1 MGVDYKER
9 QKSIYMKKIITSVFA
24 FTFLALFMRVA
35 VADAQ
40 AVFNSPGEMPTITIT
55 NHTTSPCSFGPNF
68 SCWKTSE
75 TARPGDVI
83 AVHLYYRNTSN
94 VTANETTL
102 SVRPQSSGPTT
113 SVNFT
118 GAIASLSGPRISGS
132 ANLSIQGGAQ
142 SLTFMEARWYPQ
154 NVNSP
159 QNVNTSGLFG
169 TSGFNIGNIA
179 PGTQGVLVVNYKVSN
194 TDVPPPTVYACSDDR
209 DNDGD
214 GLRDYPNDPGCTSS
228 TDNDEYNA
236 PPVQDECRI
245 NYFTASPTMVVS
257 GGVTTLSWSTT
268 GCDYLTIDGVTYP
281 VNGSGNFGPL
291 YGGRSYELR
300 ASRGGYTQ
308 NRSVYVGVQTIVVPP
323 PPVYDECRITGFY
336 ASPTL
341 VQSGGY
347 TTLSWSTVGCSSL
360 TVDGI
365 PYPING
371 SGNFGP
377 LYSAKTYQ
385 LRATGPT
392 GLMQYQSVY
401 VGVQSVVVPPPPTP
415 TQTQPQA
422 VTTVAT
428 LVGQNS
434 AQLNGLAILNST
446 GTGTTWFEWGATT
459 SLGNRTTSQNVYQST
474 SVQVSDGVINLLP
487 NTRYYYRIAVSNQYG
502 TVYGSTVPFVT
513 AQRTTTVVTTPSPQ
527 PVRTVVVAR
536 SAPSLLELRIE
547 SVYANMCVNGDLEY
561 RVYYR
566 NISSQTLENTVL
578 RVTLPKELTY
588 IQANRGKFEI
598 IDRTLTIDLGEVRA
612 GEQGE
617 VTLRARVNR
626 EAVVGNLAVA
636 TATVVY
642 TNTISRGQEDAI
654 AYSLITVSDD
664 CPNLLGASAFGVWS
678 FLPDTLIEWL
688 LLILIILAL
697 VVLVRQMTKKKE
709 E

>member
-1 MGVDYKER
+1 
-9 QKSIYMKKIITSVFA
+9 MKKIITSVFV
-24 FTFLALFMRVA
+24 FTFLALFMRVG
-35 VADAQ
+35 VASAQ

-55 NHTTSPCSFGPNF
+55 NDTRSPCSYGRNF
-68 SCWKTSE
+68 SCWKQTE
-75 TARPGDVI
+75 TASPGDVI
-83 AVHLYYRNTSN
+83 AVHLYYKNTSS
-94 VTANETTL
+94 VPAEQTTL
-102 SVRPQSSGPTT
+102 SVRPQSSGATT
-113 SVNFT
+113 FVTFT
-118 GAIASLSGPRISGS
+118 GGVASLSGPRTPQGPDTTATLTI
-132 ANLSIQGGAQ
+132 NGGAQ
-142 SLTFMEARWYPQ
+142 SLTFMQARWYP
-154 NVNSP
+154 VNSSATRSVEP
-159 QNVNTSGLFG
+159 SDLFG
-169 TSGFNIGNIA
+169 TGGFAIGTVT

-194 TDVPPPTVYACSDDR
+194 TIVPPPPTVYACSDDR

-268 GCDYLTIDGVTYP
+268 GCTSLAVDGVPYPINGSGNFGPLYGGRSYQLRATGPTGLMQYQSVYVGVQQIVQPPQETQCFINYFTASPTMVVSGGTTTLSWSTTGCDYLTIDGVTYP

-308 NRSVYVGVQTIVVPP
+308 NRSVYVGVQQIV
-323 PPVYDECRITGFY
+323 
-336 ASPTL
+336 
-341 VQSGGY
+341 Q
-347 TTLSWSTVGCSSL
+347 
-360 TVDGI
+360 
-365 PYPING
+365 
-371 SGNFGP
+371 
-377 LYSAKTYQ
+377 
-385 LRATGPT
+385 
-392 GLMQYQSVY
+392 
-401 VGVQSVVVPPPPTP
+401 PPTP

-446 GTGTTWFEWGATT
+446 GTGTTWFEWGTT
-459 SLGNRTTSQNVYQST
+459 PSLGNRTTSQNVYQST

-487 NTRYYYRIAVSNQYG
+487 NTRYYYRIGVTNQYG
-502 TVYGSTVPFVT
+502 TVYGSTVAFVT
-513 AQRTTTVVTTPSPQ
+513 AQRSTTVVVTPSPQ

-664 CPNLLGASAFGVWS
+664 CPNLLGASAFGIWS